1 MPNPSAGRTI
11 IHGGRLVNEGRV
23 MDGTVVIEGG
33 KITEVL
39 TSHFS
44 PLPSDDVIDAKG
56 CFVLPGV
63 IDDHVHFREP
73 GLTQK
78 ADIDTESMA
87 AAAGGVT
94 SYFDMPNTVTTVAT
108 SCMNMNWK
116 GLTGR
121 LPVSG
126 NYPRTRISVFWL

>member
-1 MPNPSAGRTI
+1 
-11 IHGGRLVNEGRV
+11 

-56 CFVLPGV
+56 CFILPGV

-87 AAAGGVT
+87 AAAGGIT
-94 SYFDMPNTVTTVAT
+94 SYFDMPNVGSAQEP
-108 SCMNMNWK
+108 CQ
-116 GLTGR
+116 LF
-121 LPVSG
+121 
-126 NYPRTRISVFWL
+126 VFLWGYERQRR